1 MRSHEGVTLVR
12 WSQLNAAAKRLDER
26 VRPTAIVILSHPEL
40 INTEVN
46 DRAAAERQRHVR

>member
-1 MRSHEGVTLVR
+1 M
-12 WSQLNAAAKRLDER
+12 NAAAKRLDER